1 MLGLLIPRYF
11 NGGGLTFRVSLSRAR
26 TLCPWALSEAPSTGI
41 FATTLRLGT
50 YCTFDFKGV
59 TPGSDF
65 STTRAELRCVVSGE
79 RLRSFVKKLTSLSR
93 KGDLRVLTCSL
104 GSTRTLRVDL
114 LVRLSKACLWMS
126 ANLEVSRCP
135 PRDSFGS
142 IAVWSIDGM
151 EDSLSVSSRI
161 VGEYSNL

>member
-1 MLGLLIPRYF
+1 MVL
-11 NGGGLTFRVSLSRAR
+11 
-26 TLCPWALSEAPSTGI
+26 
-41 FATTLRLGT
+41 
-50 YCTFDFKGV
+50 
-59 TPGSDF
+59 
-65 STTRAELRCVVSGE
+65 CVVSGE

-93 KGDLRVLTCSL
+93 KGDLRVLKCSL

-135 PRDSFGS
+135 PRDSFAS
-142 IAVWSIDGM
+142 IAVWSMDGM

-161 VGEYSNL
+161 VGEYSNLYVTCCLSTIS